1 MGGLTFAVPL
11 TLGAALIAVWVDC
24 LLGAR
29 RPATLLRRF
38 LHTVVAFAVLQAA
51 TAVAGH
57 VAGGE
62 SRGEDMLAIF
72 LLLLPSLVYA
82 FLGGAWLIRTL
93 AEATRFAGR

>member
-1 MGGLTFAVPL
+1 
-11 TLGAALIAVWVDC
+11 
-24 LLGAR
+24 
-29 RPATLLRRF
+29 
-38 LHTVVAFAVLQAA
+38 
-51 TAVAGH
+51 VAGH